1 MKTEGNNKE
10 KDNPFVEEKKHSK
23 LPVVI
28 LFVIGV
34 SILFL
39 GFLRKPP
46 IPSGQE
52 GKTNAADLTLK
63 SDKVDL
69 EQQGES
75 ETASEEKEL
84 PQRNLQEL
92 VEEIRETYNSIEAGC
107 EKGIYTQSDVGEG
120 ITAYWDGNKLVKIVS
135 ISQSEENEYDRYFY
149 FDGGKLI
156 FAYYEATDSY
166 RFYFRNETLVRE
178 RYCKDASDSSDF
190 IDCEDETEFGKW
202 PGYLLQQ
209 KDSLVKQ
216 AKEAN

>member
-63 SDKVDL
+63 SDK
-69 EQQGES
+69 EIGR
-75 ETASEEKEL
+75 AS
-84 PQRNLQEL
+84 
-92 VEEIRETYNSIEAGC
+92 C
-107 EKGIYTQSDVGEG
+107 
-120 ITAYWDGNKLVKIVS
+120 
-135 ISQSEENEYDRYFY
+135 
-149 FDGGKLI
+149 
-156 FAYYEATDSY
+156 
-166 RFYFRNETLVRE
+166 RE
-178 RYCKDASDSSDF
+178 R
-190 IDCEDETEFGKW
+190 
-202 PGYLLQQ
+202 
-209 KDSLVKQ
+209 V
-216 AKEAN
+216 